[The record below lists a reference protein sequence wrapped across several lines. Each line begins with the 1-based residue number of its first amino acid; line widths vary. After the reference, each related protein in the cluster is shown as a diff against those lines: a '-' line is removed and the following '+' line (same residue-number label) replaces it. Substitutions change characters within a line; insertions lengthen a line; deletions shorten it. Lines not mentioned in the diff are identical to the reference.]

1 MNIIIIIIIVIVLLL
16 IITSTIVALAIGL
29 KASKKEDNEI
39 VQLIKKRTSDF
50 ATAVTGSAK
59 KLGIPEGKT
68 GSEQRA
74 QLITK
79 IFSQESRL
87 RPTVGQLTR
96 EIGSRPDIFSYF
108 NEYFSKSNIPELE
121 ITNVKHDVVKIL
133 DNIYANYAFVQ
144 FGLGENKSVIAR
156 MSFLWKKEG
165 DGKWR
170 ILLLDSSPLPDVPLP
185 LINYNYVDKFSF

>member
-1 MNIIIIIIIVIVLLL
+1 MKTIIIIIIIILLL
-16 IITSTIVALAIGL
+16 IIISTTVALGL
-29 KASKKEDNEI
+29 KAKTNQEKTEKT
-39 VQLIKKRTSDF
+39 IKKRTGDF
-50 ATAVTGSAK
+50 ATAVTASAK
-59 KLGIPEGKT
+59 KLGIPEGKK
-68 GSEQRA
+68 GSEKRA
-74 QLITK
+74 QLITE
-79 IFSQESRL
+79 IFSKEGRL

-96 EIGSRPDIFSYF
+96 AIGSRPDIFSYF
-108 NEYFSKSNIPELE
+108 NKYFSKSNMPELE
-121 ITNVKHDVVKIL
+121 ITNVKHDVIKIS

-156 MSFLWKKEG
+156 MSFLWKKES